1 MENNYLFTV
10 PYKDLSYWSYGFLA
24 EQSKNVFKYPMEKL
38 GKYLKRYEER
48 VDLIADKLFTRI
60 TIKLYGLG
68 IVKRDEALGKDIKT
82 QGQFYIKAGQ
92 FIYSNIDARN
102 GAFGIVPKELNN
114 AIITNSFTSFEC
126 DTSSLL
132 PEYLVLVLSTNYYMS
147 VFEKISVGTTNRRS
161 VKPEALLNI
170 KIPIPLIE
178 KQQELLDEYNSAIK
192 YAEAIK
198 PICSWLLVEKQ
209 MNEFLQLKNTKS
221 EIEGDFLSTIKY
233 SSLLT
238 WDVKNRQGHELFETD
253 KYNSVMLNNLVEINP
268 KLSKQLKDDDTVSF
282 IPMECVSDFDGSV
295 KEYRE
300 CKYSTKG
307 FTKFENGDIIWAKIT
322 PCMQNGKSAIVD
334 GMKNGVGYGST
345 EFYVLRRKSDKV
357 LTEYLYYILR
367 SIKVRTQ
374 AVNYFSGS
382 AGQQR
387 VRKSFLQE
395 LRIPLPSIQEQ
406 KELIALL
413 DEKKKEMND
422 KQAEYQIVRQ
432 QAKEN
437 FENAIFN

>member
-1 MENNYLFTV
+1 
-10 PYKDLSYWSYGFLA
+10 
-24 EQSKNVFKYPMEKL
+24 
-38 GKYLKRYEER
+38 
-48 VDLIADKLFTRI
+48 
-60 TIKLYGLG
+60 
-68 IVKRDEALGKDIKT
+68 
-82 QGQFYIKAGQ
+82 
-92 FIYSNIDARN
+92 
-102 GAFGIVPKELNN
+102 
-114 AIITNSFTSFEC
+114 
-126 DTSSLL
+126 
-132 PEYLVLVLSTNYYMS
+132 
-147 VFEKISVGTTNRRS
+147 
-161 VKPEALLNI
+161 
-170 KIPIPLIE
+170 
-178 KQQELLDEYNSAIK
+178 
-192 YAEAIK
+192 
-198 PICSWLLVEKQ
+198 
-209 MNEFLQLKNTKS
+209 
-221 EIEGDFLSTIKY
+221 
-233 SSLLT
+233 
-238 WDVKNRQGHELFETD
+238 
-253 KYNSVMLNNLVEINP
+253 MLNNLVEINP

>member
-1 MENNYLFTV
+1 
-10 PYKDLSYWSYGFLA
+10 
-24 EQSKNVFKYPMEKL
+24 
-38 GKYLKRYEER
+38 
-48 VDLIADKLFTRI
+48 
-60 TIKLYGLG
+60 
-68 IVKRDEALGKDIKT
+68 
-82 QGQFYIKAGQ
+82 
-92 FIYSNIDARN
+92 
-102 GAFGIVPKELNN
+102 
-114 AIITNSFTSFEC
+114 
-126 DTSSLL
+126 
-132 PEYLVLVLSTNYYMS
+132 
-147 VFEKISVGTTNRRS
+147 
-161 VKPEALLNI
+161 
-170 KIPIPLIE
+170 
-178 KQQELLDEYNSAIK
+178 
-192 YAEAIK
+192 
-198 PICSWLLVEKQ
+198 
-209 MNEFLQLKNTKS
+209 
-221 EIEGDFLSTIKY
+221 
-233 SSLLT
+233 
-238 WDVKNRQGHELFETD
+238 
-253 KYNSVMLNNLVEINP
+253 
-268 KLSKQLKDDDTVSF
+268 
-282 IPMECVSDFDGSV
+282 
-295 KEYRE
+295 
-300 CKYSTKG
+300 
-307 FTKFENGDIIWAKIT
+307 
-322 PCMQNGKSAIVD
+322 MQNGKSAIVD